1 MSSTVPADGRTT
13 LTPRTAAPPTSDWTP
28 ATVFRFNASSVP
40 ARHSGAPLCAAMTS
54 PRYFSCA
61 IPSAVSA
68 AVNDNLSASPSRAS
82 LFLPASNREENIDP
96 STHQPD
102 GSTSPNIQMPPI
114 RCHLLHRKRNRTLV
128 ASPLDDAGKFCLE
141 GAALFLIP
149 LGSQRNPPRMDR
161 PERQARHHDPKR
173 HPLNQRPRPHLLQRI
188 PCNAR
193 PNQKQ
198 HHRQRRAPQPIE
210 P

>member
-1 MSSTVPADGRTT
+1 MSTTALADGRTT
-13 LTPRTAAPPTSDWTP
+13 LTPHTATPPTSDWTP

-40 ARHSGAPLCAAMTS
+40 ARHSGAPLCAGMTS
-54 PRYFSCA
+54 PRYFSCV

-68 AVNDNLSASPSRAS
+68 AVNDNWSASPSPAS
-82 LFLPASNREENIDP
+82 LFLPASNREENIGP

-128 ASPLDDAGKFCLE
+128 TSPLDRLKKF
-141 GAALFLIP
+141 ALKTHHFFCA
-149 LGSQRNPPRMDR
+149 LGSQRNPPSMDR
-161 PERQARHHDPKR
+161 PERQARYHDPKR
-173 HPLNQRPRPHLLQRI
+173 NPLNQRPHPHLLQRV

-198 HHRQRRAPQPIE
+198 HHRQRRAPQPVQ